1 MRALA
6 TLLPPGFVAPTPPGT
21 HDFAFDILG
30 PQYNESDL
38 AAWSGS
44 IAHIRT
50 SPGWSESRWPQ
61 RAYTLEENLADLV
74 EHRAHHLAGQDFAWT
89 VLDPTSP
96 GAVDVIGCVY
106 LKPAPGDE
114 NARYDAIAR
123 SWVRRDLAR
132 LDVRLRHHLRTWFRD
147 AWPLAIEYAG
157 VVDDP
162 LAIKGFCTSGGA
174 FHTIASKHVKLL
186 GQLDHAV
193 ARFEPERTYP
203 ERQVN
208 DILANLHPDVAALRR
223 YLVDEGYLEREAGIY
238 RRTMGTFSQE

>member
-1 MRALA
+1 MTALSV
-6 TLLPPGFVAPTPPGT
+6 G
-21 HDFAFDILG
+21 
-30 PQYNESDL
+30 
-38 AAWSGS
+38 
-44 IAHIRT
+44 
-50 SPGWSESRWPQ
+50 
-61 RAYTLEENLADLV
+61 
-74 EHRAHHLAGQDFAWT
+74 
-89 VLDPTSP
+89 
-96 GAVDVIGCVY
+96 
-106 LKPAPGDE
+106 
-114 NARYDAIAR
+114 
-123 SWVRRDLAR
+123 RRR
-132 LDVRLRHHLRTWFRD
+132 R
-147 AWPLAIEYAG
+147 LAIEYAG

-223 YLVDEGYLEREAGIY
+223 YLVDEGYMEREAGIY